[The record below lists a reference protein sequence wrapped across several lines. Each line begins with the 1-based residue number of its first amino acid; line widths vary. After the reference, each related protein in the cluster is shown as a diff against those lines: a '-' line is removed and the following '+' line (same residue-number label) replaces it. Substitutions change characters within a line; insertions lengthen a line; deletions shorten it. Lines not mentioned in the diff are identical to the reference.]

1 MRAHFCFSRFC
12 SRYSLSLVR
21 PRPCSPGGYGRI
33 SIGHFGDS
41 HLAPLRNS
49 FIFSRRQR
57 LQSAPVYL
65 AMNQTL
71 RRLGGRQPLWGVGV
85 TSWIAPTSRPAACR
99 ERIAVSRPDPGPFTK
114 TSTLRMPCSCALR
127 AAASAV
133 IWAANGVDLREP
145 LKPTWP
151 AEAQLMTFP
160 FGSVIDTIVLLNVLL
175 MCAAP
180 WATFFFSLRR
190 TFLAPAAVRA
200 LGGMSLRS
208 VSVFVAVSCRW
219 CRDAPPVRPYG
230 PATERRRAGI
240 SEPSSCPRWSCAGP
254 CSSARSSW
262 CAGRGPEVHD
272 GDAAPGSSRSPPC
285 GGCRRPP
292 RGAGHPRR
300 GSARRCSREASAG
313 PRRRGP

>member
-1 MRAHFCFSRFC
+1 MRAHFCFSRIC
-12 SRYSLSLVR
+12 MRYSESLVR

-71 RRLGGRQPLWGVGV
+71 RRLGGRQPLCGVGG

-99 ERIAVSRPDPGPFTK
+99 ERIAVSRPEPGPFTN

-133 IWAANGVDLREP
+133 ICAANGVDLREP

-151 AEAQLMTFP
+151 ALAQEITLPM
-160 FGSVIDTIVLLNVLL
+160 GSVIETIVLLNVLL
-175 MCAAP
+175 MCAWP
-180 WATFFFSLRR
+180 CATFFFSLRR
-190 TFLAPAAVRA
+190 TFFAAA
-200 LGGMSLRS
+200 FFAGGITSSL
-208 VSVFVAVSCRW
+208 
-219 CRDAPPVRPYG
+219 
-230 PATERRRAGI
+230 
-240 SEPSSCPRWSCAGP
+240 PSSCRPRSCAGP
-254 CSSARSSW
+254 C
-262 CAGRGPEVHD
+262 G
-272 GDAAPGSSRSPPC
+272 
-285 GGCRRPP
+285 
-292 RGAGHPRR
+292 
-300 GSARRCSREASAG
+300 
-313 PRRRGP
+313 